1 MVSVYEM
8 LGAKI
13 QSLLEKSNKKQERYS
28 IYLTRMSEMNKNVVD
43 NPNLEVYIEINSYA
57 SVFEK
62 RRKLKSKNGKG
73 VFL

>member
-1 MVSVYEM
+1 
-8 LGAKI
+8 
-13 QSLLEKSNKKQERYS
+13 
-28 IYLTRMSEMNKNVVD
+28 MSEMNKKVVD

-62 RRKLKSKNGKG
+62 LKPKNGKG

>member
-1 MVSVYEM
+1 
-8 LGAKI
+8 
-13 QSLLEKSNKKQERYS
+13 
-28 IYLTRMSEMNKNVVD
+28 MSEMNKNVVD

-62 RRKLKSKNGKG
+62 RRKLKSKKGKG

>member
-1 MVSVYEM
+1 
-8 LGAKI
+8 
-13 QSLLEKSNKKQERYS
+13 
-28 IYLTRMSEMNKNVVD
+28 MSEMNKNVVD

-57 SVFEK
+57 IVFEK